1 MLVPS
6 KLCRATRTVNK
17 WLRKLFGKTTID
29 SAKSPVVAPDR
40 TLDAEIH
47 KTPVASTPPFV
58 ALNELE
64 ALLIAAS
71 TNPAKR
77 RQFQD
82 AMLASDLLAATPEA
96 HDDSGWRTLQ
106 ASELVSLL
114 NVPAP
119 DGAPVA
125 AVFTSEQRIVDAF
138 GAGTGFIQMNGAT
151 LLELVAERGAFLNP
165 GSAYGVHWTADQLS
179 AVLGKPAR
187 ITIQKDTQVMLGAP
201 KERPEELLDALTRSL
216 SAENRI
222 REAWLALAH
231 WPEEDR
237 WSWYLDVRTAMPGD
251 DVSALLAQAFKLSS
265 QTGLTLDMR
274 VTDENEAEG
283 SGIRLIPTSTH

>member
-1 MLVPS
+1 M
-6 KLCRATRTVNK
+6 NK

-29 SAKSPVVAPDR
+29 SPESRLLTPDR
-40 TLDAEIH
+40 TLDTAIH
-47 KTPVASTPPFV
+47 ETSVASTPPFV

-71 TNPAKR
+71 TDPMQR
-77 RQFQD
+77 SEFQD
-82 AMLASDLLAATPEA
+82 VMLKSDLLAATPEA
-96 HDDSGWRTLQ
+96 HDSSGWRTLKK
-106 ASELVSLL
+106 SERVSLL

-119 DGAPVA
+119 DGLTVA
-125 AVFTSEQRIVDAF
+125 AVFTSEQRIIDAF
-138 GAGTGFIQMNGAT
+138 GAGTGFIQMNGAA
-151 LLELVAERGAFLNP
+151 LLELVAESGAFLNP
-165 GSAYGVHWTADQLS
+165 GSVYGVHWTADQLS
-179 AVLGKPAR
+179 AILGKPVR

-201 KERPEELLDALTRSL
+201 KERPEALLDALTRSL

-251 DVSALLAQAFKLSS
+251 DVSALLAEAFKLSS

-274 VTDENEAEG
+274 VTNENEAEG